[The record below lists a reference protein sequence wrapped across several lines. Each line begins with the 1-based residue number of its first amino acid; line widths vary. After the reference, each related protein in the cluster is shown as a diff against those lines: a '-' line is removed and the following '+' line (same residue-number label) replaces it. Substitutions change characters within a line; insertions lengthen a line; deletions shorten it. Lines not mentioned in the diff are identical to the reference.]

1 MGWGNAGDNRL
12 GGEYGL
18 ALVCAMR
25 ESDPDDPLEPERQHL
40 QHARH
45 CLELMRDAVRSLDAQ
60 GGDPVSTEY
69 LKAELFRRV
78 QALLDDPTTP
88 LFFGRIDRTDTRER
102 FYIGRRHVRDQAGE
116 PVVVDWRADISR
128 AFYRASARSPMNVGL
143 RRRFGFQAGV
153 MTSLEDEHLEL
164 GEDIDPATSSIL
176 TAEIERP
183 RVGPMRDIVATIQ
196 PDQDDLVRTDLA
208 TSVCIQGAPGTGKTA
223 VGLHRAAYLLY
234 AHREQLK
241 RTGVLVIGPNRSFL
255 GYIGALLP
263 ALGEIDVEQV
273 TVADLAPVT
282 ARAEDDAAVER
293 LKGDLR
299 MAEVVRRAVYSGVRM
314 PDDDA
319 LIAVNGRRWR
329 IGRVNIAEIVRQEV
343 AAGTPYDVSR
353 ARLGMLLA
361 EVVRRRIEAAGGSPD
376 DRAVARMARAEEVR
390 GLVDHLWPKVS
401 PTVVVE
407 HLLTDATFLA
417 RHADGVLDDDE
428 QSMLLRAPTPRWT
441 PAEAFLVDEARG
453 LLTRPPSFGHVVVDE
468 AQDLSAM
475 QCRAV
480 ARRCPTGSLTILGD
494 LAQATAPAAVADWSA
509 TLRLLDHGDATIV
522 PLTRGYRVPGQ
533 VLDFANGLLPSLEVD
548 VAAATS
554 VRRGSDALQ
563 VVATD
568 DAAESVSVAVARLLH
583 REGSIGVIGRDDTM
597 KTLGKDLQRHGLT
610 SQLVERGMNE
620 RVTLVPVTLCKGL
633 EFDHVVVV
641 EPAAIVQ
648 LARGFNWLYVALT
661 RAVTTLTVVHS
672 APLPVQLRRSD
683 VVDSE
688 HAARG

>member
-1 MGWGNAGDNRL
+1 
-12 GGEYGL
+12 
-18 ALVCAMR
+18 MR
-25 ESDPDDPLEPERQHL
+25 ESEPDDPLEPERRHL
-40 QHARH
+40 QHARR

-153 MTSLEDEHLEL
+153 MTSLEDEHLDL
-164 GEDIDPATSSIL
+164 GEDIDPSTSGIL

-282 ARAEDDAAVER
+282 ARGQDDAVVER
-293 LKGDLR
+293 LKGDIR

-329 IGRVNIAEIVRQEV
+329 ISRVKIAEIVRQEV

-353 ARLGMLLA
+353 ARLGTLLA

-376 DRAVARMARAEEVR
+376 DRAVARIARSEDVR
-390 GLVDHLWPKVS
+390 GLVDHFWPKVS
-401 PTVVVE
+401 PTAVVE
-407 HLLTDATFLA
+407 QLLTDATFLA
-417 RHADGVLDDDE
+417 RHADSVLDDGE
-428 QSMLLRAPTPRWT
+428 QSMLLRTPTPRWT

-494 LAQATAPAAVADWSA
+494 LAQATAPAAVADWST
-509 TLRLLDHGDATIV
+509 TLQLLEHGDATIV

-563 VVATD
+563 LVATD
-568 DAAESVSVAVARLLH
+568 DVAESVSVSVSRLLH
-583 REGSIGVIGRDDTM
+583 REGSIGVIGRDDMM
-597 KTLGKDLQRHGLT
+597 KVLGKDLQRHGLT

-672 APLPVQLRRSD
+672 APLPVQLRRRD

-688 HAARG
+688 HAVRG